1 MKKIAA
7 FIIMFLVSA
16 MLLTSCII
24 REGAWKDNIKLSDR
38 SVEFSAQAD
47 SVIITTKGEWW
58 WVCSISV
65 DSNFF
70 SGFTINPDSE
80 NYKIE
85 QDCFVV
91 ERRDKHTLFIRLD
104 ENPVNAV
111 RIVRVGLE
119 AGDYFDTVTITQKA
133 KK

>member
-1 MKKIAA
+1 MRKLTG

-24 REGAWKDNIKLSDR
+24 KDGAWKDNIKLSAR
-38 SVEFSAQAD
+38 SVEFNAQAD

-91 ERRDKHTLFIRLD
+91 ERSDKHTLFIRLD
-104 ENPVNAV
+104 ENPVNTV

-133 KK
+133 KQ